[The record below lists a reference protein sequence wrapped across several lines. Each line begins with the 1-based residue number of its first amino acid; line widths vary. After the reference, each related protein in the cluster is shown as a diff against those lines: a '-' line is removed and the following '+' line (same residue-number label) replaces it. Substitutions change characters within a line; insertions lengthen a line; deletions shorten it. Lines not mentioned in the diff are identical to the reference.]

1 MNSFNQLKDSLTP
14 GDIDSLVKLLN
25 CRANKEIHLKHYLTK
40 DELRKK
46 IPVKP
51 IFERLFKDADGWKFF
66 AIIDQ
71 RSEIRMVRNYIL
83 GVY

>member
-1 MNSFNQLKDSLTP
+1 MNTFNQLKDSLTP

-25 CRANKEIHLKHYLTK
+25 GRSGKEIHLKHYLTK

-46 IPVKP
+46 IPNKP
-51 IFERLFKDADGWKFF
+51 LFERLFKDAEGWKFF

-71 RSEIRMVRNYIL
+71 RSEIKMARNYIL